1 MRHSPTSH
9 HHFTAI
15 GCALQDATQDEG
27 DGSDHDYAEFDS
39 EHIFLT
45 EPSHSLAVL
54 RDKASAKR
62 EAGMQPQKALFNR
75 NIDQSF
81 LSRPLVGERT
91 RAGKTTR

>member
-1 MRHSPTSH
+1 MKVIAPIMT
-9 HHFTAI
+9 I
-15 GCALQDATQDEG
+15 
-27 DGSDHDYAEFDS
+27 AEFES
-39 EHIFLT
+39 EHTFLI

-91 RAGKTTR
+91 RAGKTIR